1 LHDSGSSI
9 PAGEL
14 FMKLLYKFNLVLL
27 LIFGLG
33 WYATS
38 VITGDVLRENARRE
52 VLAHASLMMD
62 AAMAARE
69 YTTAEVKPLL
79 AEGLKKTFLPQSVPS
94 YAATQSFN
102 KLHQN
107 HPDFSY
113 KEAVLNPTNPR
124 DRVVDWE
131 ADVVQQFRDHA
142 ELKEVVG
149 DRQTT
154 SGPSLYLARPIRITD
169 GRCLAC
175 HSTPS
180 AAPATMTALYGGNNG
195 FGWKLGEAIG
205 SQIVSVPLAVPQRE
219 AERAYSLIMGGMV
232 VTFAVILLAVNALF
246 YLLVLRP
253 MGRISRIAD
262 AVSAGELGVEQFNVR
277 GKDEI
282 AVLSGAF
289 NRMRRS
295 LEKAMALLA

>member
-1 LHDSGSSI
+1 
-9 PAGEL
+9 
-14 FMKLLYKFNLVLL
+14 MKLLYKFNLVLL

-33 WYATS
+33 WYATA
-38 VITGDVLRENARRE
+38 TMTRDVLRENARRE

-62 AAMAARE
+62 AAMAARS
-69 YTTAEVKPLL
+69 YTTDEVKPLL
-79 AEGLKKTFLPQSVPS
+79 TEGLKKAFLPQSVPS

-102 KLHQN
+102 QLHQS
-107 HPDFSY
+107 HPDYSY

-149 DRQTT
+149 DRETP
-154 SGPSLYLARPIRITD
+154 SGPSLYLARPIRISD

-180 AAPATMTALYGGNNG
+180 AAPATMTALYGVNNG

-219 AERAYSLIMGGMV
+219 AGRAYALIMGGMA
-232 VTFAVILLAVNALF
+232 VTFGVILLAVNLLF

-262 AVSAGELGVEQFNVR
+262 AVSAGQLDVEEFNVQ

-282 AVLSGAF
+282 ATLSNAF